1 MKKKNEFDYNR
12 LEDLYKEI
20 IPDSPAEK
28 VPPEQIRFRRFR
40 AAKRVETVTTYGAY
54 ERPL

>member
-1 MKKKNEFDYNR
+1 MKKKNEFDNNK
-12 LEDLYKEI
+12 LEDMYKEI

-28 VPPEQIRFRRFR
+28 VPPEQVRFRRFR
-40 AAKRVETVTTYGAY
+40 AARRVETVTTYGAY